1 MRMERIVPMI
11 AMAIGLSIAAC
22 ETQPQQQEFVEPAQ
36 EVQPGLEQQ
45 PGTMQEPMMPEQPG
59 TMQEQPGMTPENQR
73 GQQQQQPSTY

>member
-45 PGTMQEPMMPEQPG
+45 PGTMQE
-59 TMQEQPGMTPENQR
+59 QPGMTPENQR